1 MRQKSNK
8 LALAPSPVFTVT
20 TDMFDQDDVFVLDGV
35 ERDNAL
41 GGATGD
47 PDAHDRAANQQALR
61 PPA

>member
-1 MRQKSNK
+1 
-8 LALAPSPVFTVT
+8 
-20 TDMFDQDDVFVLDGV
+20 MFDQDDVFVLDGV